1 MFMRVKTRTPPHL
14 CQLTLGCSNHKVR
27 DVAPWQPALHERAQ
41 PRAASP
47 AARGPEP
54 KPNGEDKPMTVD
66 DRDAL
71 DDAITELRALSM
83 SIHGAESIMDQ
94 DEANTLQALAA
105 EALRAFEALKVA
117 ITREPVV
124 RAA

>member
-1 MFMRVKTRTPPHL
+1 
-14 CQLTLGCSNHKVR
+14 
-27 DVAPWQPALHERAQ
+27 
-41 PRAASP
+41 
-47 AARGPEP
+47 
-54 KPNGEDKPMTVD
+54 MTVD

-83 SIHGAESIMDQ
+83 SMHGAESIMDQ
-94 DEANTLQALAA
+94 DEADTLQALAA